1 MLLGGWFVLVTP
13 TVRPGRH
20 RAKRTVDR
28 GIDGPWLGLR
38 RSWLHERLRAT
49 MEDVQRAELAD
60 FLRHRRASLR
70 PADVGLAPGVRRR
83 TPGLRREEVAQLV
96 GMSADYYTRL
106 EQRRGPQPSEQ
117 IIAAIARGL
126 RLTLD
131 ERDHLFR
138 LAGHH
143 APRRVLRSDHV
154 SPPLRRVLDRLD
166 TPALVL
172 TDLGETLAQNPLSV
186 ALMGDHSRYS
196 GMARSAVY
204 RWFTDP
210 AEREHYPAGDH
221 AHQGRL
227 QVAQLRAAVGSGGNR
242 TRATGL
248 VEALQAASPEFAEL
262 WARHEVLQRF
272 EDQKVLRHAE
282 VGEVAVD
289 CQALFTE
296 DQSQVLL
303 VLTPTVGTDAAAKLE
318 LIGVLGNQLFVS

>member
-1 MLLGGWFVLVTP
+1 MGG
-13 TVRPGRH
+13 
-20 RAKRTVDR
+20 
-28 GIDGPWLGLR
+28 
-38 RSWLHERLRAT
+38 
-49 MEDVQRAELAD
+49 VQRADLSD

-70 PADVGLAPGVRRR
+70 PVDVGLPPGVRRR

-106 EQRRGPQPSEQ
+106 EQQRGPQPSEQ
-117 IIAAIARGL
+117 IVAAIARGL

-154 SPPLRRVLDRLD
+154 SPPLLRVLDRLD

-186 ALMGDHSRYS
+186 TLMGDHSNFT

-204 RWFTDP
+204 RWFTNSE
-210 AEREHYPAGDH
+210 EREHYPARDR

-227 QVAQLRAAVGSGGNR
+227 QVAQLRAAVGSGANR
-242 TRATGL
+242 TRAAAL
-248 VEALQAASPEFAEL
+248 VAALQTASPEFAEL
-262 WARHEVLQRF
+262 WSRREVLQRF
-272 EDQKVLRHAE
+272 EDQKVLQHPE
-282 VGEVAVD
+282 VGEIAVD

-318 LIGVLGNQLFVS
+318 LLGVLGNQLFVG